1 VTVRLVAGRGSAEVT
16 IGDDGPGIDADQVE
30 LIFER
35 FHTADA
41 RQAGG
46 AGLGLAIAREIAHR
60 HGGDVSAS
68 NRPAGGAVFRVTLPL
83 SA

>member
-1 VTVRLVAGRGSAEVT
+1 VTVALVAGHGSAEVT
-16 IGDDGPGIDADQVE
+16 ITDDGPGIAPGQLE

-68 NRPAGGAVFRVTLPL
+68 NRPSGGAVFRVTLPL
-83 SA
+83 SS